1 MLQDHEVERALVVV
15 AHPDDVD
22 FGAAGTVAG
31 WTAAG
36 TTVTYCLVTAGDAG
50 GFDPAVARA
59 DIPGIRRAEQRE
71 AASIVGVGDVRFLT
85 GYNDGRVSPSY
96 ELRRDIC
103 RVIRDVRPQRM
114 LVPSPLWNFARIG
127 ASHPDHMA
135 VGEAAWRAI
144 YPDARN
150 PFAHPE
156 LLEVE
161 GLADWKVRE
170 VWVMGGPQPDHAVD
184 ITDRFTLKL
193 AALRAHRSQTEHIG
207 ERLEQAVREWSM
219 RAAHEHGLG
228 EDRLAEAFNVYSIT
242 H

>member
-1 MLQDHEVERALVVV
+1 MLQDHEVERALAVV
-15 AHPDDVD
+15 AHPDDID
-22 FGAAGTVAG
+22 FGAGGTVAT

-36 TTVTYCLVTAGDAG
+36 VSVTYCLVTAGDAG

-71 AASIVGVGDVRFLT
+71 AAAVLGVHDVRFLS

-96 ELRRDIC
+96 ELRRDIS

-114 LVPSPLWNFARIG
+114 LVQSPLWNFARIG

-161 GLADWKVRE
+161 GLVDWKVRE
-170 VWVMGGPQPDHAVD
+170 VWMMGGPEPDHAVD
-184 ITDRFTLKL
+184 ITGSYELKV
-193 AALRAHRSQTEHIG
+193 AALRAHRSQTEHMG
-207 ERLEQAVREWSM
+207 EKLDQVLREWSG
-219 RAAHEHGLG
+219 RAAQQHGLAEG
-228 EDRLAEAFNVYSIT
+228 RLAEAFNVYTIER
-242 H
+242 